1 MQEELIIAGAGGQG
15 ILLIGKI
22 ICLAAMEEDKYT
34 IRFPSY
40 GPAMRGG
47 EATCTVIVSSEEI
60 GSPISDH
67 PDSLIVMNRPSL
79 KFVKLLKPGGLL
91 ILNKSLADW
100 DASRKG
106 IKVVEIRAS
115 EIAQKIGS
123 PMSANLVMLG
133 AYLKE
138 KNIFSLE
145 KIEKI
150 LEKEPGY
157 ESNKKAL
164 LEGFSIEPDRLL

>member
-22 ICLAAMEEDKYT
+22 ICLAAMEEDEYT
-34 IRFPSY
+34 TRFPSY

-60 GSPISDH
+60 GSPMSDC

-79 KFVKLLKPGGLL
+79 KFVKLLKPGGLF

-100 DASRKG
+100 DARRND

-115 EIAQKIGS
+115 EISQKIGS

-138 KNIFSLE
+138 KKIFSLE

-157 ESNKKAL
+157 ELNKKAL
-164 LEGFSIEPDRLL
+164 REGFSV